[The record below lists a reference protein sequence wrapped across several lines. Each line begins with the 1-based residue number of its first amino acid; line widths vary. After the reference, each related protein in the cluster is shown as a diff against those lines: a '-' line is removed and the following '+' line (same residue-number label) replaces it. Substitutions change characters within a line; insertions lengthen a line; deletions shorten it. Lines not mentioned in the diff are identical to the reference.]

1 MDANES
7 ISKMKK
13 GAFIM
18 QLSVFFALVAYA
30 CATTFSPGPNNVLL
44 LSSTG
49 QYGFKKCLPLMR
61 GIWTGLITVML
72 ICGFGCKL
80 LGDLI
85 PSIERYARFVG
96 AAYILWLGY
105 KTLTRHAAPDPT
117 AASDD
122 PGNTATTTPVT
133 PDPHGIPAH
142 SREHKK
148 KPLSFVNGF
157 LLQFLNVKIL
167 MLGIAAYCS
176 FVLPY
181 GTGIPATLIFAITM
195 AACAATGNLIWAT
208 VGSLLFPI
216 YNKHYR
222 IFNVIMAL
230 LLFWCVYKILFI

>member
-1 MDANES
+1 
-7 ISKMKK
+7 
-13 GAFIM
+13 M
-18 QLSVFFALVAYA
+18 QLSVYFALVAYA

-96 AAYILWLGY
+96 AAYIVWLGY
-105 KTLTRHAAPDPT
+105 KTLTRRGVQNPAGSAEG
-117 AASDD
+117 ASAMSGSDD
-122 PGNTATTTPVT
+122 PVSQQSSASQ
-133 PDPHGIPAH
+133 A
-142 SREHKK
+142 SEHEK
-148 KPLSFVNGF
+148 KPLGFANGF

-176 FVLPY
+176 FVLPH
-181 GTGIPATLIFAITM
+181 GTTIPATLIFAVTM

-222 IFNVIMAL
+222 LFNGIMAL
-230 LLFWCVYKILFI
+230 LLFWCVYKILFQ

>member
-1 MDANES
+1 
-7 ISKMKK
+7 
-13 GAFIM
+13 M
-18 QLSVFFALVAYA
+18 QISVFFALAAYA

-96 AAYILWLGY
+96 AAYIVWLGY
-105 KTLTRHAAPDPT
+105 KTLTRRATPAPGE
-117 AASDD
+117 ASADD
-122 PGNTATTTPVT
+122 
-133 PDPHGIPAH
+133 
-142 SREHKK
+142 SSKK
-148 KPLSFVNGF
+148 EEKPLTFVNGF

-181 GTGIPATLIFAITM
+181 GTSIPATLIFAVTM

-216 YNKHYR
+216 YSKHYR
-222 IFNVIMAL
+222 IFNMIMAL
-230 LLFWCVYKILFI
+230 LLFWCVYKIIFI

>member
-1 MDANES
+1 
-7 ISKMKK
+7 
-13 GAFIM
+13 M
-18 QLSVFFALVAYA
+18 QLSVYFALVAYA

-49 QYGFKKCLPLMR
+49 QYGFRKCLPLMR

-96 AAYILWLGY
+96 AAYIVWLGY
-105 KTLTRHAAPDPT
+105 KTLTRRSVQNPEST
-117 AASDD
+117 VEETSDTSGQESAEQTS
-122 PGNTATTTPVT
+122 GN
-133 PDPHGIPAH
+133 
-142 SREHKK
+142 EQ
-148 KPLSFVNGF
+148 KPLNFVNGF

-176 FVLPY
+176 FVLPN
-181 GTGIPATLIFAITM
+181 GTSLPATLIFAVTM

-208 VGSLLFPI
+208 VGSLLFPV
-216 YNKHYR
+216 YNKYYR
-222 IFNVIMAL
+222 LFNGIMAL

>member
-1 MDANES
+1 
-7 ISKMKK
+7 
-13 GAFIM
+13 M

-72 ICGFGCKL
+72 ICGFGCAL

-85 PSIERYARFVG
+85 PAIETYARFVG

-105 KTLTRHAAPDPT
+105 KTLTRRAAEKPDNSNDSTSNVSDSEPSAGPAPT
-117 AASDD
+117 VQASK
-122 PGNTATTTPVT
+122 N
-133 PDPHGIPAH
+133 
-142 SREHKK
+142 EQ

-176 FVLPY
+176 FVLPH
-181 GTGIPATLIFAITM
+181 GTGVPATLIFAVTM

-208 VGSLLFPI
+208 VGSLLFPV

-222 IFNVIMAL
+222 IFNGIMAL

>member
-1 MDANES
+1 
-7 ISKMKK
+7 
-13 GAFIM
+13 M
-18 QLSVFFALVAYA
+18 QLSVYFALVAYA

-49 QYGFKKCLPLMR
+49 QYGFRKCLPLMR

-96 AAYILWLGY
+96 AAYIVWLGY
-105 KTLTRHAAPDPT
+105 KTLTRRSVQNPEST
-117 AASDD
+117 VEETSDTSGQESAEQTS
-122 PGNTATTTPVT
+122 GN
-133 PDPHGIPAH
+133 
-142 SREHKK
+142 EQ
-148 KPLSFVNGF
+148 KPLNFVNGF

-176 FVLPY
+176 FVLPN
-181 GTGIPATLIFAITM
+181 GTSLPATLIFAVTM

-208 VGSLLFPI
+208 VGSLLFPV

-222 IFNVIMAL
+222 LFNGIMAL

>member
-1 MDANES
+1 
-7 ISKMKK
+7 
-13 GAFIM
+13 M
-18 QLSVFFALVAYA
+18 QLSVFFALAAYA

-85 PSIERYARFVG
+85 PSIERYARFIG

-105 KTLTRHAAPDPT
+105 KTLTRRSAPDPDT
-117 AASDD
+117 AFRSTSDTSCPD
-122 PGNTATTTPVT
+122 RLSGNACAAQTAGNP
-133 PDPHGIPAH
+133 
-142 SREHKK
+142 HKK
-148 KPLSFVNGF
+148 DSIPCPPRGVHEEKPLSFVNGF

-176 FVLPY
+176 FVLPH
-181 GTGIPATLIFAITM
+181 GTTIPATLIFAVTM

-208 VGSLLFPI
+208 AGSLLFPV
-216 YNKHYR
+216 YSKHYR
-222 IFNVIMAL
+222 IFNGIMAL

>member
-1 MDANES
+1 
-7 ISKMKK
+7 
-13 GAFIM
+13 M
-18 QLSVFFALVAYA
+18 QLSVFLALAAYA

-105 KTLTRHAAPDPT
+105 KTLTRRSVSDPDTSAKAAPD
-117 AASDD
+117 
-122 PGNTATTTPVT
+122 
-133 PDPHGIPAH
+133 
-142 SREHKK
+142 EE

-176 FVLPY
+176 FVLPH
-181 GTGIPATLIFAITM
+181 GTTIPATLIFAVTM

-216 YNKHYR
+216 YNKHCR
-222 IFNVIMAL
+222 IFNGIMAL

>member
-1 MDANES
+1 
-7 ISKMKK
+7 
-13 GAFIM
+13 M
-18 QLSVFFALVAYA
+18 QLSVYFALVAYA

-49 QYGFKKCLPLMR
+49 QYGFRKCLPLMR

-96 AAYILWLGY
+96 AAYIVWLGY
-105 KTLTRHAAPDPT
+105 KTLTRRSVQNPESTVEETSDISGQ
-117 AASDD
+117 ASAEQTS
-122 PGNTATTTPVT
+122 GN
-133 PDPHGIPAH
+133 
-142 SREHKK
+142 EQ
-148 KPLSFVNGF
+148 KPLNFVNGF

-176 FVLPY
+176 FVLPN
-181 GTGIPATLIFAITM
+181 GTSLPATLIFAVTM

-208 VGSLLFPI
+208 VGSLLFPV
-216 YNKHYR
+216 YSKYYR
-222 IFNVIMAL
+222 LFNGIMAL

>member
-1 MDANES
+1 
-7 ISKMKK
+7 
-13 GAFIM
+13 M
-18 QLSVFFALVAYA
+18 QLSVFFALVTYA

-72 ICGFGCKL
+72 ICGFGCAL

-85 PSIERYARFVG
+85 PAIETYARFVG

-105 KTLTRHAAPDPT
+105 KTLTRRAAEKPDNSNDSTSAVSDSEPSAGPAPT
-117 AASDD
+117 VQASK
-122 PGNTATTTPVT
+122 N
-133 PDPHGIPAH
+133 
-142 SREHKK
+142 EQ
-148 KPLSFVNGF
+148 KPLNFVNGF

-176 FVLPY
+176 FVLPH
-181 GTGIPATLIFAITM
+181 GTGALSTLIFAVTM

-208 VGSLLFPI
+208 VGSLLFPV
-216 YNKHYR
+216 YNRHYR
-222 IFNVIMAL
+222 IFNVIMAV

>member
-1 MDANES
+1 
-7 ISKMKK
+7 
-13 GAFIM
+13 M

-96 AAYILWLGY
+96 AAYIVWLGY
-105 KTLTRHAAPDPT
+105 KTLTRRGVSSSDNSKGE
-117 AASDD
+117 AASVSDSAQ
-122 PGNTATTTPVT
+122 PAGHGSNTQTT
-133 PDPHGIPAH
+133 
-142 SREHKK
+142 RNEQ
-148 KPLSFVNGF
+148 KPLNFVNGF

-181 GTGIPATLIFAITM
+181 GTSVSATLIFAITM

-216 YNKHYR
+216 YNKYYR
-222 IFNVIMAL
+222 IFNAIMAL

>member
-1 MDANES
+1 
-7 ISKMKK
+7 
-13 GAFIM
+13 M

-49 QYGFKKCLPLMR
+49 QYGFRKCLPLMR

-96 AAYILWLGY
+96 AAYIVWLGY
-105 KTLTRHAAPDPT
+105 KTLTRRSVQNPEST
-117 AASDD
+117 VEETSDISGQESAERTS
-122 PGNTATTTPVT
+122 GN
-133 PDPHGIPAH
+133 
-142 SREHKK
+142 EQ
-148 KPLSFVNGF
+148 KPLNFVNGF

-176 FVLPY
+176 FVLPN
-181 GTGIPATLIFAITM
+181 GTSLPATLIFAVTM

-208 VGSLLFPI
+208 VGSLLFPV
-216 YNKHYR
+216 YSKYYR
-222 IFNVIMAL
+222 LFNGIMAL

>member
-1 MDANES
+1 
-7 ISKMKK
+7 
-13 GAFIM
+13 M

-49 QYGFKKCLPLMR
+49 QYGFRKCLPLMR

-96 AAYILWLGY
+96 AAYIVWLGY
-105 KTLTRHAAPDPT
+105 KTLTRRSVQNPEST
-117 AASDD
+117 VEETSDTSD
-122 PGNTATTTPVT
+122 QESAEQTSGN
-133 PDPHGIPAH
+133 
-142 SREHKK
+142 EQ
-148 KPLSFVNGF
+148 KPLNFVNGF

-176 FVLPY
+176 FVLPN
-181 GTGIPATLIFAITM
+181 GTSLPATLIFAVTM

-208 VGSLLFPI
+208 VGSLLFPV

-222 IFNVIMAL
+222 LFNGIMAL

>member
-1 MDANES
+1 
-7 ISKMKK
+7 
-13 GAFIM
+13 M
-18 QLSVFFALVAYA
+18 QLSVYFALVAYA

-49 QYGFKKCLPLMR
+49 QYGFRKCLPLMR

-96 AAYILWLGY
+96 AAYIVWLGY
-105 KTLTRHAAPDPT
+105 KTLTRRSVQNPESTVEETSDISGQ
-117 AASDD
+117 ASAEQTS
-122 PGNTATTTPVT
+122 GN
-133 PDPHGIPAH
+133 
-142 SREHKK
+142 EQ
-148 KPLSFVNGF
+148 KPLNFVNGF

-176 FVLPY
+176 FVLPN
-181 GTGIPATLIFAITM
+181 GTSLPATLIFAVTM

-208 VGSLLFPI
+208 VGSLLFPV
-216 YNKHYR
+216 YSKYYR
-222 IFNVIMAL
+222 LFNGIMAL
-230 LLFWCVYKILFI
+230 LLFWCVCKILFI

>member
-1 MDANES
+1 
-7 ISKMKK
+7 MK
-13 GAFIM
+13 I
-18 QLSVFFALVAYA
+18 SVFFALAAYA

-85 PSIERYARFVG
+85 PSIEQYARFVG
-96 AAYILWLGY
+96 AAYIVWLGY
-105 KTLTRHAAPDPT
+105 KTLTRRATSAPDK
-117 AASDD
+117 ASADD
-122 PGNTATTTPVT
+122 
-133 PDPHGIPAH
+133 
-142 SREHKK
+142 SSKK
-148 KPLSFVNGF
+148 EEKPLTFVNGF

-181 GTGIPATLIFAITM
+181 GTSIPATLIFAVTM

-216 YNKHYR
+216 YSKHYR
-222 IFNVIMAL
+222 IFNMIMAL
-230 LLFWCVYKILFI
+230 LLFWCVYKIIFI

>member
-1 MDANES
+1 
-7 ISKMKK
+7 
-13 GAFIM
+13 M
-18 QLSVFFALVAYA
+18 QISVFFALAAYA

-96 AAYILWLGY
+96 AAYIVWLGY
-105 KTLTRHAAPDPT
+105 KTLTRRAVAGPDHFSADVPSE
-117 AASDD
+117 AD
-122 PGNTATTTPVT
+122 PNHPATGSPSSQTP
-133 PDPHGIPAH
+133 
-142 SREHKK
+142 ENKE
-148 KPLSFVNGF
+148 KPLTFVNGF

-181 GTGIPATLIFAITM
+181 GTSIPATLIFAVTM

-222 IFNVIMAL
+222 LFNGIMAL

>member
-1 MDANES
+1 
-7 ISKMKK
+7 
-13 GAFIM
+13 M

-49 QYGFKKCLPLMR
+49 QYGFRKCLPLMR

-96 AAYILWLGY
+96 AAYIVWLGY
-105 KTLTRHAAPDPT
+105 KTLTRRSVQNPESTVEETSDT
-117 AASDD
+117 SGQASAEQTS
-122 PGNTATTTPVT
+122 GN
-133 PDPHGIPAH
+133 
-142 SREHKK
+142 EQ
-148 KPLSFVNGF
+148 KPLNFVNGF

-176 FVLPY
+176 FVLPN
-181 GTGIPATLIFAITM
+181 GTSLPATLIFAVTM

-208 VGSLLFPI
+208 VGSLLFPV

-222 IFNVIMAL
+222 LFNGIMAL

>member
-1 MDANES
+1 
-7 ISKMKK
+7 
-13 GAFIM
+13 M
-18 QLSVFFALVAYA
+18 QLSVYFALVAYA

-49 QYGFKKCLPLMR
+49 QYGFRKCLPLMR

-96 AAYILWLGY
+96 AAYIVWLGY
-105 KTLTRHAAPDPT
+105 KTLTRRSVQNPEST
-117 AASDD
+117 VEETSDISGQESAERTS
-122 PGNTATTTPVT
+122 GN
-133 PDPHGIPAH
+133 
-142 SREHKK
+142 EQ
-148 KPLSFVNGF
+148 KPLNFVNGF

-176 FVLPY
+176 FVLPN
-181 GTGIPATLIFAITM
+181 GTSLPATLIFAVTM

-208 VGSLLFPI
+208 VGSLLFPV

-222 IFNVIMAL
+222 LFNGIMAL

>member
-1 MDANES
+1 
-7 ISKMKK
+7 
-13 GAFIM
+13 M
-18 QLSVFFALVAYA
+18 QLSVYFALVAYA

-49 QYGFKKCLPLMR
+49 QYGFRKCLPLMR

-96 AAYILWLGY
+96 AAYIVWLGY
-105 KTLTRHAAPDPT
+105 KTLTRRSVQNPEST
-117 AASDD
+117 VEETSDTSGQESAEQTS
-122 PGNTATTTPVT
+122 GN
-133 PDPHGIPAH
+133 
-142 SREHKK
+142 EQ
-148 KPLSFVNGF
+148 KPLNFVNGF

-176 FVLPY
+176 FVLPN
-181 GTGIPATLIFAITM
+181 GTSLPATLIFAVTM

-208 VGSLLFPI
+208 VGSLLFPV
-216 YNKHYR
+216 YSKYYR
-222 IFNVIMAL
+222 LFNGIMAL

>member
-1 MDANES
+1 M
-7 ISKMKK
+7 IMK
-13 GAFIM
+13 
-18 QLSVFFALVAYA
+18 LSVFFALAAYA

-105 KTLTRHAAPDPT
+105 KTLTRRVGSGSGT
-117 AASDD
+117 SFE
-122 PGNTATTTPVT
+122 NT
-133 PDPHGIPAH
+133 PDTQNPTQAADSSQSAQLP
-142 SREHKK
+142 ENKE
-148 KPLSFVNGF
+148 KPLTFVNGF
-157 LLQFLNVKIL
+157 LLQFFNVKIL

-181 GTGIPATLIFAITM
+181 GTSVPATLVFALTM

-208 VGSLLFPI
+208 VGSLLFPV

-222 IFNVIMAL
+222 LFNGIMAL

>member
-1 MDANES
+1 
-7 ISKMKK
+7 MK
-13 GAFIM
+13 
-18 QLSVFFALVAYA
+18 LSVFFALVAYA

-49 QYGFKKCLPLMR
+49 QYGFKKCFPLMR

-85 PSIERYARFVG
+85 PAIETYARFVG

-105 KTLTRHAAPDPT
+105 KTLTRRAVKDP
-117 AASDD
+117 SSSEDQ
-122 PGNTATTTPVT
+122 
-133 PDPHGIPAH
+133 
-142 SREHKK
+142 E
-148 KPLSFVNGF
+148 KPLTFVNGF

-181 GTGIPATLIFAITM
+181 GTSVPATLIFAVTM

-208 VGSLLFPI
+208 VGSLLFPV

-222 IFNVIMAL
+222 LFNGIMAL

>member
-1 MDANES
+1 
-7 ISKMKK
+7 
-13 GAFIM
+13 M
-18 QLSVFFALVAYA
+18 QLSVYFALVAYA

-49 QYGFKKCLPLMR
+49 QYGFRKCLPLMR

-96 AAYILWLGY
+96 AAYIVWLGY
-105 KTLTRHAAPDPT
+105 KTLTRRSVQNPESTVEETSDISGQ
-117 AASDD
+117 ASAEQTS
-122 PGNTATTTPVT
+122 GN
-133 PDPHGIPAH
+133 
-142 SREHKK
+142 EQ
-148 KPLSFVNGF
+148 KPLNFVNGF

-176 FVLPY
+176 FVLPN
-181 GTGIPATLIFAITM
+181 GTSLPATLIFAVTM

-208 VGSLLFPI
+208 VGSLLFPV

-222 IFNVIMAL
+222 LFNGIMAL

>member
-1 MDANES
+1 
-7 ISKMKK
+7 
-13 GAFIM
+13 M
-18 QLSVFFALVAYA
+18 QLSVFLALAAYA

-105 KTLTRHAAPDPT
+105 KTLTRRSVSDPDTSAKAAPD
-117 AASDD
+117 
-122 PGNTATTTPVT
+122 
-133 PDPHGIPAH
+133 
-142 SREHKK
+142 EE

-176 FVLPY
+176 FVLPH
-181 GTGIPATLIFAITM
+181 GTTIPATLIFAVTM

-208 VGSLLFPI
+208 AGSLLFPI
-216 YNKHYR
+216 YNKHCR
-222 IFNVIMAL
+222 IFNGIMAL